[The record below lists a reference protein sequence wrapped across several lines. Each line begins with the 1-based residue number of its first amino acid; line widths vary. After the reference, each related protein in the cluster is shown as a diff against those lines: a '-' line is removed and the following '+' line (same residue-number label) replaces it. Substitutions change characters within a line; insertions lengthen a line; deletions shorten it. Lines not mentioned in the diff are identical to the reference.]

1 MLQAKGLQ
9 NIRFSDRIMEPKYI
23 DFSAPK
29 MYEQCL
35 KYIKKVVYVW
45 RSLLVHYL
53 TKSLIHGQMHAQ
65 NTQHRSNFSDEHIAV

>member
-35 KYIKKVVYVW
+35 KYIKKVVYV
-45 RSLLVHYL
+45 
-53 TKSLIHGQMHAQ
+53 
-65 NTQHRSNFSDEHIAV
+65 